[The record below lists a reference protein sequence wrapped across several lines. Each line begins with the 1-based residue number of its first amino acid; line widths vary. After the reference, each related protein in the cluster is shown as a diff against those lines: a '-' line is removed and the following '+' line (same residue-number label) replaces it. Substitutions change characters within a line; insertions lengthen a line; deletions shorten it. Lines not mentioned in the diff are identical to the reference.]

1 MSYRLDILPGI
12 ATDIYEV
19 FADRRSMIWKL
30 LKKRAGMTV
39 AAKNHATTALPLAF
53 LQKLIPVGELPAD
66 ELRDLKASLRRFEA
80 DEVVF
85 SRGDVSSDLIYLYEG
100 EIYLESVNGN
110 GYLIDASTFKACYPV
125 STSTE
130 QRFTAIARTS
140 AKVAYLPLSVL
151 KRSSAA
157 AFVNQPS
164 ITPVD
169 VPPSLQNSAFFK
181 GFCEA
186 LNHDQLVVP
195 TLPDVALQL
204 RKALQNEVG
213 VADVVKIIN
222 LDPVISSK
230 LIQVVNNPIYRTHK
244 AITNIQDAVLRLGMH
259 TTQNIVTGISL
270 HNLFLSR
277 DKRLNDRIKRTWQ
290 QSIHIASIS
299 CTLASL
305 NRRINP
311 DEALLA
317 GLVHKIGILPIIA
330 YAESLGSERYTEEEL
345 DQTIS
350 LLQGRVGEFI
360 LQKWRFPLEMRSIPS
375 QAANWYHDGASGMQ
389 LSDMV
394 ILARFHGELGD
405 SRSPNLPPINT
416 LPAFQK
422 LGDNA
427 LTPEMSLQALADAK
441 QQIAETL
448 NLFKNPA

>member
-1 MSYRLDILPGI
+1 
-12 ATDIYEV
+12 
-19 FADRRSMIWKL
+19 MIWKL
-30 LKKRAGMTV
+30 LKKRAGIT
-39 AAKNHATTALPLAF
+39 AANKNHAVTALPLDF
-53 LQKLIPVGELPAD
+53 LKKLIPIGELSAD
-66 ELRDLKASLRRFEA
+66 ELLALKSTLRSFEEG
-80 DEVVF
+80 EVVF
-85 SRGDVSSDLIYLYEG
+85 GRGDVSSELIYLYEG

-110 GYLIDASTFKACYPV
+110 GYLVDASTFKACYPL

-130 QRFTAIARTS
+130 QRLTAIARSS
-140 AKVAYLPLSVL
+140 AKVVYLPLSVL

-157 AFVNQPS
+157 AFVNKPL
-164 ITPVD
+164 ITPTD
-169 VPPSLQNSAFFK
+169 VPPSLQNSGFFK

-186 LNHDQLVVP
+186 IKYDQLVVP

-204 RKALQNEVG
+204 RKALQNEIG

-230 LIQVVNNPIYRTHK
+230 LIQVVNNPVYRAHK
-244 AITNIQDAVLRLGMH
+244 AITNTQDAVLRLGMH

-270 HNLFLSR
+270 NNLFHSR
-277 DKRLNDRIKRTWQ
+277 DKRLNDRIKRIWQ
-290 QSIHIASIS
+290 QSIQVASIS

-305 NRRINP
+305 NRKINP

-317 GLVHKIGILPIIA
+317 GLVHKIGILPILA
-330 YAESLGSERYTEEEL
+330 YAENRGNERYTEEEL

-360 LQKWRFPLEMRSIPS
+360 LQKWSFPNAMRSIPS
-375 QAANWYHDGASGMQ
+375 QAANWYHDNASGIQ
-389 LSDMV
+389 LSDIV
-394 ILARFHGELGD
+394 ILARFHSELGD
-405 SRSPNLPPINT
+405 LRSQNLPPINT

-448 NLFKNPA
+448 SLFKNQT